1 MEPLSITVY
10 DLYVITYGDDEEF
23 KEKLKQGVYLEGW
36 VKSNRDNKAVGFI
49 DFNDGTNFKG
59 IQLVYSRDKL
69 NNYDSISKIKTGSSI
84 RVMGDFVL
92 TPEAKQPFEI
102 HVKELDLV
110 GECADDFPLQKK
122 YHSVE
127 FLRDIAHLRART
139 NTFSAVFRVRN
150 VLTMAIHTF
159 FQEQNFMYVHT
170 PIITGSDAEGAGATF
185 SVVTGPKKSNEF
197 FGKDVALTVSG
208 QLHVEAFAMAFRDV
222 YTFGPTFRA
231 ENSNTPRHAS
241 EFWMIE
247 PEIAFA
253 DLGDDMELIEACIKY
268 CIEYVL
274 DRCPLEME
282 FFNNILDQSHTLL
295 DRLNALLESDFK
307 KMTYTEAI
315 DILLKAV
322 KDGVKFDNADIVWGM
337 DLQSEHERYIT
348 EKVVNGPVFLID
360 YPKDLKAFYMYQND
374 DGKTVA
380 ACDLLVPYVGELV
393 GGSQRE
399 DRYDILKDKMEALH
413 LLPDLQWYLDL
424 RKFGGCPHA
433 GFGIGFDRLLMY
445 ITGINNIRDVQPYP
459 RSANAIKY

>member
-1 MEPLSITVY
+1 
-10 DLYVITYGDDEEF
+10 
-23 KEKLKQGVYLEGW
+23 
-36 VKSNRDNKAVGFI
+36 
-49 DFNDGTNFKG
+49 
-59 IQLVYSRDKL
+59 
-69 NNYDSISKIKTGSSI
+69 
-84 RVMGDFVL
+84 
-92 TPEAKQPFEI
+92 
-102 HVKELDLV
+102 
-110 GECADDFPLQKK
+110 
-122 YHSVE
+122 
-127 FLRDIAHLRART
+127 
-139 NTFSAVFRVRN
+139 
-150 VLTMAIHTF
+150 
-159 FQEQNFMYVHT
+159 MYVHT

>member
-69 NNYDSISKIKTGSSI
+69 NNYDVISKIKTGSSI

-197 FGKDVALTVSG
+197 FGKDVTLTVSG